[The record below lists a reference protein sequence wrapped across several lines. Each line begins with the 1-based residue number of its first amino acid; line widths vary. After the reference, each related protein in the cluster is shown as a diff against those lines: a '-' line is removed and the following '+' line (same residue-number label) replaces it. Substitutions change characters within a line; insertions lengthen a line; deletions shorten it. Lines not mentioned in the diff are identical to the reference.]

1 MATST
6 NARKRSITGAS
17 TPEAPIRR
25 TRKPSKMKRLIRTI
39 LLVLIVIIASVGST
53 LYYTWPAGSS
63 LFDFMPS
70 ALTSAQA
77 DPNAPEPE
85 KIAAP
90 APTSKPIFSALEP
103 FTVTLY
109 DGSSRSRVLHVAI
122 TLQVADEKSSVMVHE
137 YMPIVRDRILKT
149 LAEQHPIQVQ
159 SPEGREQLVDAL
171 SHTLLTPY
179 DGSTTVPRLVNVLF
193 TAFVVQ

>member
-6 NARKRSITGAS
+6 NARKRSMTGAA
-17 TPEAPIRR
+17 TPEAPTRR
-25 TRKPSKMKRLIRTI
+25 THKPSKIKRLVRTV
-39 LLVLIVIIASVGST
+39 LLVLIVITASVGAT

-63 LFDFMPS
+63 LFNFIPS
-70 ALTSAQA
+70 ALTPAQA
-77 DPNAPEPE
+77 DSNAPEPE
-85 KIAAP
+85 KTVAP
-90 APTSKPIFSALEP
+90 APASKPIFSALEP

-122 TLQVADEKSSVMVHE
+122 TLQVADEKSSIMVHE

-149 LAEQHPIQVQ
+149 LAEQHPIHVQ
-159 SPEGREQLVDAL
+159 SPEGREQLVNAL
-171 SHTLLTPY
+171 SDTLLTPY